1 MNPQCLFIMTP
12 SISESLLRLR
22 RLQKDLQFQFL
33 STFYIFCDLKEAMI
47 ELQEAQTLSKQQG
60 ASSKYLARMRSILQ
74 SIQVLQDSVASL
86 LNVLTELA
94 KEF

>member
-1 MNPQCLFIMTP
+1 
-12 SISESLLRLR
+12 
-22 RLQKDLQFQFL
+22 
-33 STFYIFCDLKEAMI
+33 MI